1 MGEQELILGLGPT
14 LVGNRTFIVQL
25 LLVLG
30 IVVIVAW
37 LFVKRGAKQLAVRR
51 LLIIAFAVFAV
62 AAVLFPGMLTRAAN
76 LVGVGRGAD
85 LLLYATVLVL
95 LGFLALPEAR
105 TKAAEKRT
113 TYLARRLA
121 LDAAEQP
128 AQFREHARGPPSAGW
143 RRVSGPTSPI
153 STSPGSSPSSAW
165 SRSMSS
171 PGASPTARW
180 GSR

>member
-1 MGEQELILGLGPT
+1 MGDQELLLGLGPT
-14 LVGNRTFIVQL
+14 LVSSRAFIIQL

-37 LFVKRGAKQLAVRR
+37 LFRKRGAKQLAVRR

-62 AAVLFPGMLTRAAN
+62 ATVIFPSVLTRVAN
-76 LVGVGRGAD
+76 MVGVGRGAD

-95 LGFLALPEAR
+95 LGFLALQEAR

-121 LDAAEQP
+121 IDEAEQP
-128 AQFREHARGPPSAGW
+128 ADYRERALQDG
-143 RRVSGPTSPI
+143 
-153 STSPGSSPSSAW
+153 
-165 SRSMSS
+165 
-171 PGASPTARW
+171 
-180 GSR
+180 

>member
-1 MGEQELILGLGPT
+1 MGDQDLLLGLGPT
-14 LVGNRTFIVQL
+14 LVSNRAFIIQL

-37 LFVKRGAKQLAVRR
+37 LFHRRGAKQLAVRR

-62 AAVLFPGMLTRAAN
+62 AAVIFPGVLTRVAN
-76 LVGVGRGAD
+76 MVGVGRGAD

-95 LGFLALPEAR
+95 LGFLVLQEAR

-121 LDAAEQP
+121 LDEAEQP
-128 AQFREHARGPPSAGW
+128 EEYRRQVLGTEPGPQ
-143 RRVSGPTSPI
+143 R
-153 STSPGSSPSSAW
+153 
-165 SRSMSS
+165 
-171 PGASPTARW
+171 
-180 GSR
+180 

>member
-14 LVGNRTFIVQL
+14 LVGNRTFIIQL

-37 LFVKRGAKQLAVRR
+37 LFIKRGAQQLAVRR

-62 AAVLFPGMLTRAAN
+62 FTVLFPGMLSRVAN

-95 LGFLALPEAR
+95 LGFLALQEAR

-121 LDAAEQP
+121 LDEATPPAEYRAA
-128 AQFREHARGPPSAGW
+128 ALHHREG
-143 RRVSGPTSPI
+143 
-153 STSPGSSPSSAW
+153 
-165 SRSMSS
+165 
-171 PGASPTARW
+171 
-180 GSR
+180 

>member
-1 MGEQELILGLGPT
+1 MGEHELILGLGPT

-95 LGFLALPEAR
+95 LGFLALQEAR

-121 LDAAEQP
+121 LDEAEQP
-128 AQFREHARGPPSAGW
+128 AQFREHALGP
-143 RRVSGPTSPI
+143 
-153 STSPGSSPSSAW
+153 
-165 SRSMSS
+165 RSD
-171 PGASPTARW
+171 G
-180 GSR
+180 

>member
-1 MGEQELILGLGPT
+1 MGGPDLMLALGPSIG
-14 LVGNRTFIVQL
+14 VGSRTFIIQL

-30 IVVIVAW
+30 VVVIIGW
-37 LFVKRGAKQLAVRR
+37 LFMKRGAKQLAVRR

-62 AAVLFPGMLTRAAN
+62 LTILFPGVLTRVAN

-95 LGFLALPEAR
+95 LGFLALQEAR

-121 LDAAEQP
+121 LDEAEQP
-128 AQFREHARGPPSAGW
+128 AQYRERVLPRGEG
-143 RRVSGPTSPI
+143 
-153 STSPGSSPSSAW
+153 
-165 SRSMSS
+165 
-171 PGASPTARW
+171 
-180 GSR
+180 